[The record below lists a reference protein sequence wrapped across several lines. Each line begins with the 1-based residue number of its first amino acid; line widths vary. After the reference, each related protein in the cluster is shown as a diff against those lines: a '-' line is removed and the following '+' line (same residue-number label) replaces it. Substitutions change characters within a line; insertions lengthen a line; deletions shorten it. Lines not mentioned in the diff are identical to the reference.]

1 MPAAAPID
9 LLEDDALPRLPVL
22 AAFVASV
29 ALHAAILSPLL
40 APALAALLDP
50 DEAQALAEFAPD
62 PDLTDPE
69 PNDPDVPLGIER
81 SDAVTLNWIG
91 YEEYEEHLAQLAEFD
106 QAAFRD
112 EDSGGAESNAGVS
125 ARPQGLPVPPAPPG
139 DPATPTPPREP
150 DADRPET
157 VVAPPVPPEPVD
169 AGGADRDRGATP
181 EAAPKTP
188 PSGPAPIEG
197 PDAPVPAG
205 PAVPDGESPDRV
217 EPGKDEPPAG
227 TPREEPTPNVD
238 PEVPQP
244 VADPAPRPRPE
255 VEPDA
260 TPSPPTDAPNDPAP
274 PQAPEPTPT
283 EEPEPT
289 PTPAPNPNP
298 EETPQPTP
306 TPEDVPSPPAEP
318 KPEGGPPSGEEEPAA
333 PGPPRPN
340 PAAPGDDAPKE
351 SDAFSIVDVPAES
364 WRTGKPLAMQ
374 GLEIRTR
381 KPVLPLL
388 TQLTTRPRDP
398 IVEMRFDR
406 TGRVVLAKLISSTG
420 HERVDGPILD
430 SLYRWRAV
438 GELLGKL
445 EKDQVYVYRI
455 RLVMR

>member
-1 MPAAAPID
+1 MSVAAPID
-9 LLEDDALPRLPVL
+9 LLEDDALPRRPV
-22 AAFVASV
+22 AAAVVASLV
-29 ALHAAILSPLL
+29 LHAVVLSPLL
-40 APALAALLDP
+40 TPLFASVLDP
-50 DEAQALAEFAPD
+50 DDPQALAEFAPE
-62 PDLTDPE
+62 PDLIDPE
-69 PNDPDVPLGIER
+69 PDDPEVPLGIER

-112 EDSGGAESNAGVS
+112 EDSGGAESDAGAS
-125 ARPQGLPVPPAPPG
+125 ARRQGLPVPPAPPG

-157 VVAPPVPPEPVD
+157 VATPPVPPEPVD

-181 EAAPKTP
+181 EATPTTP
-188 PSGPAPIEG
+188 PSAPAPIEG

-227 TPREEPTPNVD
+227 TPREAPTPNVD
-238 PEVPQP
+238 PEAPQP
-244 VADPAPRPRPE
+244 VADPAPRPQPE

-289 PTPAPNPNP
+289 PTPAPTPAP
-298 EETPQPTP
+298 EETPEPTP
-306 TPEDVPSPPAEP
+306 TPEEEPSPPAEP

-340 PAAPGDDAPKE
+340 PPAPGDDAPKE
-351 SDAFSIVDVPAES
+351 SDAFSVIDVPPES
-364 WRTGKPLAMQ
+364 WRAGKPLAME

-388 TQLTTRPRDP
+388 TQLTTQPRNP
-398 IVEMRFDR
+398 VVEMRFDR
-406 TGRVVLAKLISSTG
+406 TGRVVRARLISSTG
-420 HERVDGPILD
+420 HEKVDGPILD
-430 SLYRWRAV
+430 SLYRWRAA